1 MTGTYNIV
9 KNEGGVSEAIGF
21 LLIFSLVVVG
31 IGLVSLYG
39 YPVLLQQQ
47 VGADQRIME
56 KNMIVLQNDIKS
68 LTYKNVPYKETSL
81 KVGGGPL
88 TVYNTISNLN
98 TSFIIKDGNGADVTP
113 PFHPGQLQYESTGSQ
128 QVIAIENGAVM
139 GRRNLEAGSFMLAE
153 PRWFIDTDPVSAK
166 TTAVI
171 YLIGINSTELLSQ
184 TGVGTVKMQMAGTN
198 FTEIS
203 APANNVTVKYIYD
216 PDNDFSVAWHNY
228 IVNSLKWPETSPGS
242 GIYTLTPNP
251 DTLVIKRYDIMV
263 KSL

>member
-1 MTGTYNIV
+1 MKNHYTVV
-9 KNEGGVSEAIGF
+9 KDERGVSEAIGF

-47 VGADQRIME
+47 VSADQRIME

-88 TVYNTISNLN
+88 TVYNTSFTPRSSFKIIDGISVDE
-98 TSFIIKDGNGADVTP
+98 TFY
-113 PFHPGQLQYESTGSQ
+113 PGQLQYVSVGSQ
-128 QVIAIENGAVM
+128 QVIVIENGAVM
-139 GRRNLEAGSFMLAE
+139 GRRELEAGSFMLAE

-166 TTAVI
+166 TTAVL
-171 YLIGINSTELLSQ
+171 YLIGMNSTELLSR
-184 TGVGTVKMQMAGTN
+184 TGVGTVKMQMAETN
-198 FTEIS
+198 YTEYI
-203 APANNVTVKYIYD
+203 APSNPITVQYI
-216 PDNDFSVAWHNY
+216 PNPNNDFSVAWRNY
-228 IVNSLKWPETSPGS
+228 FVNTLKWTETGPGT
-242 GIYTLTPNP
+242 GTYQPPPPPI

>member
-1 MTGTYNIV
+1 MKNHNTVV
-9 KNEGGVSEAIGF
+9 KDEQGVSEAIGF

-47 VGADQRIME
+47 VSADQRIME

-68 LTYKNVPYKETSL
+68 LSFKNVPYKETSL

-88 TVYNTISNLN
+88 TVYNTTFNP
-98 TSFIIKDGNGADVTP
+98 TPSFRITDGGSVDET
-113 PFHPGQLQYESTGSQ
+113 FHPGQLQYNSVGSQ
-128 QVIAIENGAVM
+128 QVIVIENGAVM
-139 GRRNLEAGSFMLAE
+139 ERRELDTGSFMLAE
-153 PRWFIDTDPVSAK
+153 PRWFVDTDPVSGK

-171 YLIGINSTELLSQ
+171 YLIGMNSTELLSR
-184 TGVGTVKMQMAGTN
+184 TGVGTVKMQMADTN
-198 FTEIS
+198 FTEYI
-203 APANNVTVKYIYD
+203 APSNPVIVQYI
-216 PDNDFSVAWHNY
+216 PNPNNDFSVAWRNY
-228 IVNSLKWPETSPGS
+228 LINTLKWTETGPGS
-242 GIYTLTPNP
+242 YRLPNT

>member
-1 MTGTYNIV
+1 MKNHYTVV
-9 KNEGGVSEAIGF
+9 KDERGVSEAIGF

-47 VGADQRIME
+47 VSADQRIME

-68 LTYKNVPYKETSL
+68 LSFKNVPYKETSL

-88 TVYNTISNLN
+88 TVYNT
-98 TSFIIKDGNGADVTP
+98 SFTPRSSFEIIDGGSFDET
-113 PFHPGQLQYESTGSQ
+113 FYPGQLQYYSVGSQ
-128 QVIAIENGAVM
+128 QVIVIENGAVM
-139 GRRNLEAGSFMLAE
+139 ERRELETGSFMLAE
-153 PRWFIDTDPVSAK
+153 PRWFVDTDPVSGK

-171 YLIGINSTELLSQ
+171 YLIGMNSTELLSR
-184 TGVGTVKMQMAGTN
+184 TGVGTVKMQMAETN
-198 FTEIS
+198 YTEYITLLN
-203 APANNVTVKYIYD
+203 PITVKYI
-216 PDNDFSVAWHNY
+216 PNPNNDFSVAWRNY
-228 IVNSLKWPETSPGS
+228 LINTLKWTETGPGS
-242 GIYTLTPNP
+242 YQLPPT